1 MEVFNLTLT
10 QMLVMFLLMLTGYI
24 LQKTKILPQNAS
36 AVVSKILVFV
46 LSPAL
51 TLSNQIKMCTPKNLM
66 DCSTLILYSAVIMLV
81 ALGISY
87 AISAVIVKNKN
98 KDPNIS
104 YQRQI
109 YKYAIAFGNFS
120 YMGNYIVLGI
130 GGEAG
135 DAMLFKYLMF
145 TFLMNAVVL
154 AWGLYILVPKDQN
167 SKSVWANLK
176 TGLLT
181 PPFLAMVLGIILGVT
196 GVSRYVPTF
205 LSTALENAGNC
216 MGPVAMLL
224 AGIVVGGYN
233 FGELLKNKKVYLTS
247 LLRLIVLPALFV
259 SILKLI
265 GVADEIVTLTLI
277 AYATPMG
284 LNTIVYPAAYGG
296 DTKTGASMALISN
309 ILAVA
314 TIPIMYYIFTV
325 LL

>member
-1 MEVFNLTLT
+1 
-10 QMLVMFLLMLTGYI
+10 
-24 LQKTKILPQNAS
+24 
-36 AVVSKILVFV
+36 
-46 LSPAL
+46 
-51 TLSNQIKMCTPKNLM
+51 
-66 DCSTLILYSAVIMLV
+66 
-81 ALGISY
+81 
-87 AISAVIVKNKN
+87 
-98 KDPNIS
+98 
-104 YQRQI
+104 
-109 YKYAIAFGNFS
+109 
-120 YMGNYIVLGI
+120 MGNYIVLGI

>member
-10 QMLVMFLLMLTGYI
+10 QMLVMFILMLTGYT
-24 LQKTKILPQNAS
+24 LQKSKILPHNAS
-36 AVVSKILVFV
+36 AVVSKLLVFV

-66 DCSTLILYSAVIMLV
+66 DCSTLILYSTVIMLV

-87 AISAVIVKNKN
+87 ALSAIIVKNKN
-98 KDPNIS
+98 KDPQLS

-109 YKYAIAFGNFS
+109 YKYAITFGNFG

-130 GGEAG
+130 WG
-135 DAMLFKYLMF
+135 DAMLFKYLIF

-167 SKSVWANLK
+167 AKSIWANLK

-196 GVSRYVPTF
+196 GVSKYVPKF
-205 LSTALENAGNC
+205 LTTAFDNAGNC

-233 FGELLKNKKVYLTS
+233 FGDLLKNKKVYLTS
-247 LLRLIVLPALFV
+247 LLRLIILPALFV
-259 SILKLI
+259 TILKLLGI
-265 GVADEIVTLTLI
+265 SEEIVILTLI

-314 TIPIMYYIFTV
+314 TIPLMYYIFAV

>member
-1 MEVFNLTLT
+1 MEVFNLTLN
-10 QMLVMFLLMLTGYI
+10 QMLVMFILILTGCI
-24 LQKTKILPQNAS
+24 LQKSNILPQGS
-36 AVVSKILVFV
+36 SSVVSKILVFV

-51 TLSNQIKMCTPKNLM
+51 TLSNQIKMCTPENLM
-66 DCSTLILYSAVIMLV
+66 ACSTLILYSVIIMLF
-81 ALGISY
+81 ALGIAY
-87 AISAVIVKNKN
+87 AVSALIVKNKN
-98 KDPNIS
+98 KDPDLS

-109 YKYAIAFGNFS
+109 YKYAIAFGNFG

-130 GGEAG
+130 WG
-135 DAMLFKYLMF
+135 DEMLFKYLMF

-154 AWGLYILVPKDQN
+154 AWGLYILVPKDKN
-167 SKSVWANLK
+167 AKSIWDNLK

-181 PPFLAMVLGIILGVT
+181 PPFLAMILGIILGVT
-196 GVSRYVPTF
+196 GVSKYVPAF
-205 LSTALENAGNC
+205 LSTAFDNAGNC

-259 SILKLI
+259 SILKAV
-265 GVADEIVTLTLI
+265 GAAEEIVIIALI
-277 AYATPMG
+277 SYATPMG

-309 ILAVA
+309 VLAVA
-314 TIPIMYYIFTV
+314 TIPLMYYVFAV

>member
-24 LQKTKILPQNAS
+24 LQKAKILPQNSS
-36 AVVSKILVFV
+36 AVVSKLLVFV

-66 DCSTLILYSAVIMLV
+66 DCSTLILYSTIIMLV

-87 AISAVIVKNKN
+87 ALSAIIVKNKN
-98 KDPNIS
+98 KDPELS

-109 YKYAIAFGNFS
+109 YKYAIAFGNFG

-130 GGEAG
+130 WG

-154 AWGLYILVPKDQN
+154 AWGLYILVPKDKN
-167 SKSVWANLK
+167 AKSVWANLK

-181 PPFLAMVLGIILGVT
+181 PPFLAMILGILLGVT
-196 GVSRYVPTF
+196 GVSKYVPPF
-205 LSTALENAGNC
+205 LTTALDNAGNC

-233 FGELLKNKKVYLTS
+233 FGDLLKNKKVYLTS
-247 LLRLIVLPALFV
+247 LLRLIILPALFV
-259 SILKLI
+259 TILKLLGI
-265 GVADEIVTLTLI
+265 SEEIVILTLI

-314 TIPIMYYIFTV
+314 TIPLMYYIFAV

>member
-10 QMLVMFLLMLTGYI
+10 QMLVMFILMLTGYI
-24 LQKTKILPQNAS
+24 LQKAKILPQNAS
-36 AVVSKILVFV
+36 AVISKLLVFV

-51 TLSNQIKMCTPKNLM
+51 TLSNQIKMCTPQNLM
-66 DCSTLILYSAVIMLV
+66 DCSTFILHSIIIMLF

-87 AISAVIVKNKN
+87 ILSAIIVKNKN
-98 KDPNIS
+98 NDPDIS

-109 YKYAIAFGNFS
+109 YKYAITFGNFG

-130 GGEAG
+130 WG
-135 DAMLFKYLMF
+135 DEMLFKYLMF
-145 TFLMNAVVL
+145 TFLMNATVL
-154 AWGLYILVPKDQN
+154 AWGLYILVPKDKN
-167 SKSVWANLK
+167 SKSIWSNLK

-181 PPFLAMVLGIILGVT
+181 PPFLAMVLGIVLGVT
-196 GVSRYVPTF
+196 GISRYVPNF
-205 LSTALENAGNC
+205 LSTALSNAGNC

-224 AGIVVGGYN
+224 AGIIVGGYD

-259 SILKLI
+259 GILKIL
-265 GVADEIVTLTLI
+265 GTSEEIVLATLI

-296 DTKTGASMALISN
+296 DTKTGASMALISS
-309 ILAVA
+309 ILSVA
-314 TIPIMYYIFTV
+314 TIPLMYYIFAV
-325 LL
+325 IL

>member
-1 MEVFNLTLT
+1 MEVFNLTLN
-10 QMLVMFLLMLTGYI
+10 QMLVMFILILTGCI
-24 LQKTKILPQNAS
+24 LQKSKILPQGS
-36 AVVSKILVFV
+36 SSVVSKLLVYV

-51 TLSNQIKMCTPKNLM
+51 TLSNQIKMCTPENLM
-66 DCSTLILYSAVIMLV
+66 ACSTLILYSIVIMLI

-87 AISAVIVKNKN
+87 GVSALIIRNKN
-98 KDPNIS
+98 NDPKLS

-109 YKYAIAFGNFS
+109 YKYAIAFGNFG
-120 YMGNYIVLGI
+120 YMGNYIILGI
-130 GGEAG
+130 SG
-135 DAMLFKYLMF
+135 DKSAEMLFKYLMF

-154 AWGLYILVPKDQN
+154 AWGLYILVPKDKN
-167 SKSVWANLK
+167 AKSIWANLK

-196 GVSRYVPTF
+196 GVSKYVPKF
-205 LSTALENAGNC
+205 LTTALDNAGNC

-224 AGIVVGGYN
+224 AGIVVGGYD

-247 LLRLIVLPALFV
+247 LLRLIILPALFV
-259 SILKLI
+259 GALKIAGAAEEIILI
-265 GVADEIVTLTLI
+265 TLI
-277 AYATPMG
+277 SYATPMG

-309 ILAVA
+309 VLAVA
-314 TIPIMYYIFTV
+314 TIPLMYYIFAV